1 MPEQLANQR
10 PARARG
16 EFEFLQRPPS
26 TNELVILTPVGGLSF
41 TDETLGEFSPHSC
54 TGHILKAY

>member
-54 TGHILKAY
+54 TGHILKTY